1 MKLIRRKVL
10 ALGAGAVALPAGL
23 STARAQTVRSQTARS
38 LAERLADYANR
49 LRYEDLDAATI
60 ERAKSHIVDSL
71 ACAIA
76 ALDEPPV
83 RICRD
88 MALVAADGPST
99 VIGTRRHSTPDLAA
113 FANGAAIR
121 YYDLN
126 DAYASPTLGTVHPS
140 DHIGACLAVAEA
152 EKASARDAITA
163 IVLAYE
169 INCRLIGNLNAAHRG
184 WDTTVFSLPAVALA
198 SGKLMKLPHER
209 LVQAVNL
216 ALNDHVPMGQTR
228 TQTNSDWKGFA
239 DAEAARNAAFAA
251 QLARGGLT
259 GPAPIFEGRK
269 GFFQLVAS
277 EAKVNVD
284 AFGGRGMPFLIH
296 DCGVKTYPAVVYSQT
311 AIVAA
316 RELAKEIGSPD
327 RIATLEVAT
336 TARGY
341 EQAGRDREKW
351 TPQNRDTADHSLPYL
366 TARALIDGD
375 ITNESYAAERLHD
388 SRSLA
393 LMQKIIVKED
403 PAFAKPKGNAPSTRL
418 TAVLVDGRSVTRQ
431 VDDMPGF
438 PGMPMDRAGME
449 RKFRSNVG
457 HRWPAAQ
464 VDAFLQSLWSFEQTD
479 DLRALLGQFALPA

>member
-10 ALGAGAVALPAGL
+10 ALGAGAVALPADLG
-23 STARAQTVRSQTARS
+23 TARAETERP
-38 LAERLADYANR
+38 LADRLADYADS

-71 ACAIA
+71 ACAVA

-88 MALVAADGPST
+88 IALAPADGPST
-99 VIGTRRHSTPDLAA
+99 IIGTRRRSTPDLAA

-169 INCRLIGNLNAAHRG
+169 INCRLIDSLDAARRG
-184 WDTTVFSLPAVALA
+184 WDTTVYSLPAVALA
-198 SGKLMKLPHER
+198 AGKLMKLPREH

-228 TQTNSDWKGFA
+228 TQTNSDWKGLA
-239 DAEAARNAAFAA
+239 DAEAERNAIFAA

-259 GPAPIFEGRK
+259 GPSPIFEGRK
-269 GFFQLVAS
+269 GFFQLVSS

-284 AFGGRGMPFLIH
+284 AFGRRGTPFLIH
-296 DCGVKTYPAVVYSQT
+296 HCGVKAYPAVVYSQT

-316 RELAKEIGSPD
+316 LELAKEIGSPD
-327 RIATLEVAT
+327 RIATLDIAT

-375 ITNESYAAERLHD
+375 ITNESYAPERLHD
-388 SRSLA
+388 ARGLA
-393 LMQKIIVKED
+393 LMQKITVKED
-403 PAFAKPKGNAPSTRL
+403 PAFAKPKGNAPPTRL
-418 TAVLVDGRSVTRQ
+418 TAVLADGRSVSRQ
-431 VDDMPGF
+431 VDNLPGF
-438 PGMPMDRAGME
+438 PGLAMDRAGME

-457 HRWPAAQ
+457 HRWPAAH
-464 VDAFLQSLWSFEQTD
+464 VDALLQALWTFEQTD
-479 DLRALLGQFALPA
+479 NLRALLSQFALPA

>member
-10 ALGAGAVALPAGL
+10 ALAAGAAALPAWGR
-23 STARAQTVRSQTARS
+23 TAGAQTARP
-38 LAERLADYANR
+38 LAERLADYADT
-49 LRYEDLDAATI
+49 LRYEDLDAATV

-76 ALDEPPV
+76 AFDERPV
-83 RICRD
+83 RICREL
-88 MALVAADGPST
+88 ALAPADGPST
-99 VIGTRRHSTPDLAA
+99 VIGTKRRSTPDLAA

-126 DAYASPTLGTVHPS
+126 DAYASPTSGAVHPS

-152 EKASARDAITA
+152 EKASAAEAITA

-169 INCRLIGNLNAAHRG
+169 INCRLLDSLDAARRG
-184 WDTTVFSLPAVALA
+184 WDPTVFSLPAVALA
-198 SGKLMKLPHER
+198 AGKLMRLPREH

-228 TQTNSDWKGFA
+228 TQTNSDWKGLS
-239 DAEAARNAAFAA
+239 DAEAERNAVFAA

-269 GFFQLVAS
+269 GFFQLVATP
-277 EAKVNVD
+277 ADVNVD
-284 AFGGRGMPFLIH
+284 AFGKRGTSFRIH
-296 DCGVKTYPAVVYSQT
+296 DCGVKAYPAVVYSQT
-311 AIVAA
+311 AIVAGL
-316 RELAKEIGSPD
+316 ELAKEIGSPD
-327 RIATLEVAT
+327 KIASLEIATT
-336 TARGY
+336 TRGY

-366 TARALIDGD
+366 TARALVDGD

-388 SRSLA
+388 PRILA
-393 LMQKIIVKED
+393 LMQKITVKED
-403 PAFAKPKGNAPSTRL
+403 PAFAKPRGNAPPTRL
-418 TAVLVDGRSVTRQ
+418 TALLVDGRTVTRQ
-431 VDDMPGF
+431 VDDMRGF
-438 PGMPMDRAGME
+438 PGQPMSRAEME

-457 HRWPAAQ
+457 NRWPAGQ
-464 VDAFLQSLWSFEQTD
+464 VDALLQALWGLERTESLP
-479 DLRALLGQFALPA
+479 ALLGRFSLPA